1 MKKIMILMIAL
12 NVVLMAW
19 DKAVVTSVTD
29 GDTLWIEKENSIK
42 SVKVRL
48 IGVDTFETKINHRT
62 FKQLALLKE
71 LYPKDSHDIREVLSI
86 GHKTKEY
93 VIKDVLKKEIE
104 YNSYGFDKYGRELIY
119 IKNLTYHLVRLG
131 YSKVFM
137 GYKMHKSRRD
147 FLLEANRLAKEEG
160 VGIYAEKK

>member
-1 MKKIMILMIAL
+1 MILMIAL

>member
-1 MKKIMILMIAL
+1 MKRLMILIIAL
-12 NVVLMAW
+12 SVVLMAW

-29 GDTLWIEKENSIK
+29 GDTLWLEKKDSIK

-71 LYPKDSHDIREVLSI
+71 LHPKKSHDIREVLSI
-86 GHKTKEY
+86 GHKAKEY
-93 VIKDVLKKEIE
+93 VIKEVLKKEIE
-104 YNSYGFDKYGRELIY
+104 YNSYGFDQYGRELIY
-119 IKNLTYHLVRLG
+119 IKNLTYHLLRLG

-160 VGIYAEKK
+160 VGIYEERK